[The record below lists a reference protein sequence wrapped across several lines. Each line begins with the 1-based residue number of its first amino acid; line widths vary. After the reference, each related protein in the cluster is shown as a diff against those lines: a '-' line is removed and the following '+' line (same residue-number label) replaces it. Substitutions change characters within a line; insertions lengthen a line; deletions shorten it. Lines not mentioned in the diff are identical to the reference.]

1 MSLLPFSR
9 PTARAVFPLQREHR
23 LCRQASA
30 ARCSGRQPASS
41 DSVFRLHGI
50 RVWRSR
56 SEGLLFSFRSI
67 RKGDLLDI
75 DYPDQYFDIATCN
88 HILKHVP
95 DDLTTTL
102 GTRIAT
108 LTVSR
113 NRSGTALTRLF
124 SFIDYPMYPN
134 AHYGGERVTGR

>member
-1 MSLLPFSR
+1 
-9 PTARAVFPLQREHR
+9 
-23 LCRQASA
+23 
-30 ARCSGRQPASS
+30 
-41 DSVFRLHGI
+41 
-50 RVWRSR
+50 VWRSR